1 MSNAWETTTDDV
13 QTVLEAHGVSLSY
26 EQLEEIHGSLD
37 HEDIQSGVLYFVTM
51 EVQTQSML
59 SDIEDHLMREGII
72 QGEKKFVIN
81 EDEDF
86 DPEGEDDDDED
97 I

>member
-13 QTVLEAHGVSLSY
+13 QTVLDAHGVSVSF

-37 HEDIQSGVLYFVTM
+37 HEDIEAGVLYFVTM
-51 EVQTQSML
+51 DVQTASML

-86 DPEGEDDDDED
+86 DPEGEEDDED
-97 I
+97 D